1 MLKRGSRERV
11 RAYKDCYATIA
22 IRCLEGVFAEE
33 LIREVAS
40 EATCTGLVEGSGYS
54 SRLEVPLFVTWTE
67 REVEAVTRS

>member
-11 RAYKDCYATIA
+11 RAHKDCYATIA

-40 EATCTGLVEGSGYS
+40 EATCTGL
-54 SRLEVPLFVTWTE
+54 
-67 REVEAVTRS
+67 EAESE